1 MLLFSKI
8 LKKKQGVNPCI
19 FKLKIGKKKIK
30 GVSPCF
36 TQKLEK
42 SRGVI
47 PWFFNSKFVKK
58 VKRLVQAFYFPKGI
72 SPCSFYSKFE
82 NK

>member
-8 LKKKQGVNPCI
+8 LKKNQGVNPCI
-19 FKLKIGKKKIK
+19 FKLKVGKKIK
-30 GVSPCF
+30 GVSPFF

-58 VKRLVQAFYFPKGI
+58 VNWLVHAFF
-72 SPCSFYSKFE
+72 FSKIE
-82 NK
+82 KK